1 MAVQRG
7 DASTRATG
15 PDSPAR
21 QLRRGIAQVLA
32 LSLAAT
38 CNLVH
43 AADAPPGPAGGPD
56 ASKPADAAIL
66 DTVTVTAGRRVQR
79 QQDVP
84 YSVQAIDANTI
95 RNDDL
100 QDFQDFVATVPGL
113 NYGNGGSGRSD
124 IYLRGV
130 SSPSVGQSTV
140 GLYLDEIPL
149 AFAGFQP
156 DLNLFD
162 MERIEILK
170 GPQGTLYGEGAL
182 GGAVKLISNKPNA
195 SRFEATVEGTY
206 SSTAGGQ
213 SNDDF
218 NGMLNLPL
226 LEGRLAL
233 RLVAGRHDDGG
244 WIDNPR
250 IGERDVNSGRGDSTR
265 AELRFTPTGSLD
277 VLLTYIS
284 QHSHSDAEPF
294 IDYGSTQYGIQ
305 NRAFDEWST
314 DRITTYNLTVNYTTR
329 LGTWTL
335 ASSSTHRTLAEY
347 LDLETS
353 AAQLDDAFGVTGL
366 VIPNQQISFFNVDSD
381 ELRFTSA
388 ADGPFKWVAGAFF
401 KDRREPFDSHV
412 PTPAVI
418 LPVLGPSLYDN
429 EVGTNDKERAVFG
442 EATYDATTQLHL
454 TVGGR
459 FSHETDHV
467 RSDLYVFYA
476 GQVPTQIGDASY
488 NSFTP
493 RVALSYDLSKSNTV
507 YATVAKGYRSGGA
520 NYQIDPTQGDPL
532 TYNPDSVINYELGTK
547 ASWLGERMFSELAV
561 YHMDWKDVQLFQQ
574 SPDGARSYTVNGGKA
589 ASNGLELTLSARP
602 TEHLDLAAGAALIH
616 ATYRTAVPLAGVV
629 EGDRLP
635 FSPSASFN
643 FSAGYKAPLSGSLD
657 GFLRAEYQHIG
668 SRLSSSRFE
677 IDGYGNLDLRAGLA
691 WKHCTLTLFAKNLS
705 NEHTLLDTIP
715 AGGAVSIVNHPRV
728 IGVTLRADY

>member
-1 MAVQRG
+1 MAVLTG
-7 DASTRATG
+7 DAEIGSATPGARSSRLRRCVALALTLAVATG
-15 PDSPAR
+15 AGGVRAEDASPNPAS
-21 QLRRGIAQVLA
+21 GPV
-32 LSLAAT
+32 AA
-38 CNLVH
+38 N
-43 AADAPPGPAGGPD
+43 PAGT
-56 ASKPADAAIL
+56 AVL
-66 DTVTVTAGRRVQR
+66 ETVTVTAGRRTQR

-84 YSVQAIDANTI
+84 YSVQAIDATTI

-162 MERIEILK
+162 MQRIEILK

-182 GGAVKLISNKPNA
+182 GGAVKLISNKPNL
-195 SRFEATVEGTY
+195 SRFEVTAEGTY
-206 SSTAGGQ
+206 SSTAGG
-213 SNDDF
+213 NTNNDF

-226 LEGRLAL
+226 LNGRLAL
-233 RLVAGRHDDGG
+233 RLVAGQHDDGG

-250 IGERDVNSGRGDSTR
+250 LGEKDVNGGHGDSAR
-265 AELRFTPTGSLD
+265 AELRWMPTDSLD
-277 VLLTYIS
+277 VLLTYIV
-284 QHSHSDAEPF
+284 QHSHYDAEPF
-294 IDYGSTQYGIQ
+294 IDYGSTQYDVQ

-314 DRITTYNLTVNYTTR
+314 EGIRTYNLTVNYTTR
-329 LGTWTL
+329 FGTWTL
-335 ASSSTHRTLAEY
+335 ASSSTQRSLAEY

-353 AAQLDDAFGVTGL
+353 AAQLDAAFGTTGL
-366 VIPNQQISFFNVDSD
+366 VIPNQQISFFNVESD

-388 ADGPFKWVAGAFF
+388 AEGPLKWVAGAFF

-412 PTPAVI
+412 PTPAAI
-418 LPVLGPSLYDN
+418 LPILGPSLYDN

-442 EATYDATTQLHL
+442 EATYDATPQLHV
-454 TVGGR
+454 TAGGR

-532 TYNPDSVINYELGTK
+532 TYNPDSVINYELGAKT
-547 ASWLGERMFSELAV
+547 SWLGDRVFSELAV

-602 TEHLDLAAGAALIH
+602 TEHLDVAAGVALIH
-616 ATYRTAVPLAGVV
+616 ATYRTAVPAAGVV
-629 EGDRLP
+629 DGDRLP

-643 FSAGYKAPLSGSLD
+643 FSVGYKAPLTGGLD

-677 IDGYGNLDLRAGLA
+677 IDSYGNLDVRAGLA

-728 IGVTLRADY
+728 VGVTLRADY